1 MTEPPTTEPPLDP
14 VLGALSYEVIEML
27 RSFSRGDSFKDISVR
42 FRCDE
47 RTVSRQLVAL
57 DEAFFKAQQAHI
69 IYRASGRGSY
79 QLTPAGRIFVDLL
92 DPITEATRGAVEAAA
107 SSTKRVKV
115 ICTSNCLEMFRS
127 LSEALPPDPAFDPVP
142 EARRTAEIDLVRLAD
157 TGTGV
162 FLASV
167 LMSGAQ
173 NPTRGAVC
181 ACNDR
186 MEALPVKI
194 EPLQL
199 LSAVDL
205 GFRSRVTVRQ
215 VIETGVTLV
224 VPEGGVAWDFLDR
237 SYPDWR
243 RLRPFQHV
251 AATDLDFGLK
261 CLANGL
267 IPRSAMVV
275 HGLGPDMLKR
285 YSLNDARLLEFD
297 MSGSDSMV
305 AVTGIFHS
313 RIARAPYG
321 DDPYEIL
328 WKTAKSIW
336 AEKERVI

>member
-1 MTEPPTTEPPLDP
+1 MSESPTPEPPLDP

-27 RSFSRGDSFKDISVR
+27 RSFGRGNSFKDIGLR
-42 FRCDE
+42 FKCDE

-57 DEAFFKAQQAHI
+57 DEAFYKAQGERI
-69 IYRASGRGSY
+69 MYRASGRGSY
-79 QLTPAGRIFVDLL
+79 QLTPAGKIFVDLL
-92 DPITEATRGAVEAAA
+92 DPITEATRGAIEAAA

-115 ICTSNCLEMFRS
+115 ICTSNCLELFRR
-127 LSEALPPDPAFDPVP
+127 LSDALPSKADFDPIP

-157 TGTGV
+157 TGTGI

-173 NPTRGAVC
+173 NPTPRVPC
-181 ACNDR
+181 FYNDR
-186 MEALPVKI
+186 MEVLPVKV

-199 LSAVDL
+199 LSPDEL
-205 GFRSRVTVRQ
+205 GFRSRITVRQ

-237 SYPDWR
+237 SYPDWC

-261 CLANGL
+261 CLAHRL

-285 YSLNDARLLEFD
+285 YSLDGARLLEFD
-297 MSGSDSMV
+297 MSDSHSMV

-313 RIARAPYG
+313 RIARPTYG
-321 DDPYEIL
+321 DDPYELL